1 MSSDFNYYESRAT
14 MFENIF
20 KIPIFTIFS
29 DITYETLLRR
39 ESFQTKK
46 KKFLFN
52 SLLIYFILFNR

>member
-20 KIPIFTIFS
+20 KISIFTIFS

-46 KKFLFN
+46 KHFY
-52 SLLIYFILFNR
+52 LIRC